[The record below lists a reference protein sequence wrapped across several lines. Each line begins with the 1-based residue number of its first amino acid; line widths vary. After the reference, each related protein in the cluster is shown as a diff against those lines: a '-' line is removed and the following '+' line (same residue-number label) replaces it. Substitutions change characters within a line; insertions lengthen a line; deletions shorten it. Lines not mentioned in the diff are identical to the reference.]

1 MAAGQCRAA
10 YPVATGIPMPDGMHE
25 PAAHLGPRSRRTKEN
40 CRYIEGASQ
49 FFLNTSSTIRR
60 IGFSPSPLYRQESC
74 SDINI
79 LRRIARRRS

>member
-40 CRYIEGASQ
+40 CKYIEGAGS
-49 FFLNTSSTIRR
+49 FFLKRA
-60 IGFSPSPLYRQESC
+60 RQYDASVSHC
-74 SDINI
+74 HHSIDKKVVQTLIY
-79 LRRIARRRS
+79 SVG